1 MGWFA
6 THQEGLVAKKRDHWG
21 SSMAF
26 ILAASGSA
34 VGLGN
39 LWKFPYITY
48 ENEGGAFV
56 IVYLACILAIGL
68 PIMLAEILIG
78 RKTQSSPI
86 AAFTQLAAGKP
97 ASGLWR
103 AVGWLGVLTGGVIL
117 AFYAV
122 IAGWSLSSLWQCIN
136 WSFSGYEAPSE
147 TAFGDFVGNGTLQVF
162 LAFLFS
168 GATAL
173 IVVRG
178 ISGGIEKATKIL
190 MPVLFII
197 LILLVIVSFTLKGS
211 SEAFRFLF
219 TPDFSKFSWHGG
231 LEALGHA
238 FFTLSLGMGAMI
250 TYGSYMQKSESI
262 NKAGIAIVI
271 LDTIIAIVAC
281 IIMFSIIFS
290 FEEIQ
295 NSVGR
300 STAGMLFITLPPMF
314 YTKMPLG
321 TIIGPIFY
329 ILVAFAAMSSTISL
343 LEVVVSSIVDKWN
356 VPRKK
361 ATIGA
366 SATIFVFSVLCA
378 LSNGANGFLSNFKPF
393 GNAESGIGYQLNQIF
408 FGNKA
413 GILNLFDHFSANWM
427 LPVGG
432 LFITLFVGWILKPEV
447 AMEELDLADGSGRP
461 NHWFK
466 LFRFSVAILAP
477 LAIAFIIIMVVTGKY
492 SAA

>member
-1 MGWFA
+1 MA
-6 THQEGLVAKKRDHWG
+6 NQRDHWG

-26 ILAASGSA
+26 ILAAAGSA

-48 ENEGGAFV
+48 ENNGGAFV
-56 IVYLACILAIGL
+56 IVYLLCILAIGL

-78 RKTQSSPI
+78 RRTQSSPVM
-86 AAFTQLAAGKP
+86 AFTKLAAGVPGSKFWP
-97 ASGLWR
+97 L
-103 AVGWLGVLTGGVIL
+103 VGWLGVMTGAVIL

-122 IAGWSLSSLWQCIN
+122 IAGWSLSSLWQCLN
-136 WSFSGYEAPSE
+136 WTFTGYQAPSE
-147 TAFGDFVGNGTLQVF
+147 SAFGDFVGNGPLQVF

-168 GATAL
+168 GGTAL

-190 MPVLFII
+190 MPVLFAI

-211 SEAFRFLF
+211 SQAFKFLF
-219 TPDFSKFSWHGG
+219 TPDFSNFNWHGG

-250 TYGSYMQKSESI
+250 TYGSYMHKSESI
-262 NKAGIAIVI
+262 NKAAIAIVI
-271 LDTIIAIVAC
+271 LDTIIAIFAC
-281 IIMFSIIFS
+281 LIMFSIIFS
-290 FEEIQ
+290 FDEIR

-321 TIIGPIFY
+321 NIIGPIFY

-343 LEVVVSSIVDKWN
+343 LEVVVSSIVDKWGIN
-356 VPRKK
+356 RKK
-361 ATIGA
+361 ATLGA
-366 SATIFVFSVLCA
+366 SGGIFVFSVLCA
-378 LSNGANGFLSNFKPF
+378 LSNGASPFLSNFKLF
-393 GNAESGIGYQLNQIF
+393 GNAESGIRYRLNEIF

-413 GILNLFDHFSANWM
+413 GVLNLFDHFSANWM

-432 LFITLFVGWILKPEV
+432 LFITIFVGWVLKTQISLD
-447 AMEELDLADGSGRP
+447 ELEMKDANGQP
-461 NHWFK
+461 NIWYK
-466 LFRFSVAILAP
+466 GFRFVVGVVAPI
-477 LAIAFIIIMVVTGKY
+477 AIGFIIVMVVIGEY